1 MTKTKTSGKKP
12 ATRASSF
19 IANLAVRERAA
30 LARLAGLQFSG
41 DRNIDAVLGYNTKPE
56 IKDYKAMY
64 DRRGLAS
71 TIVDAPAK
79 TTWRKRPTIKD
90 GSEGKSDFIQQWEAL
105 QKRLSVYH
113 YLERVDRL
121 AGIGRY
127 GVLLIG
133 SKDGKLADPL
143 ETVGG
148 PEDIIFLSTFSE
160 SYAEIKDFEQDV
172 NNPRFGHP
180 KSYKID
186 LAGDILSGVRRSLS
200 KETVDYTRT
209 IHVAEGLLENEIY
222 GEPRLQKVF
231 NRLQDLDKIVGSS
244 AEGYWQSAS
253 KGYALGLKEDYEYDE
268 EVLEAAKEEFQN
280 YIHGLQRIIALAG
293 FEVKELK
300 GAIMD
305 PKGPFGVVIALI
317 SGKTGIPQRILL
329 GSERGELA
337 SSQDES
343 NWLGRISERQ
353 QQFAEPRLLRALIGQ
368 LIDIKALP
376 PPKDG
381 EYEVDWPGLFYLNDM
396 EQAKVYSD
404 RASAISAVSGKFPLD
419 LFEKSELRV
428 AVGFEP
434 EPEEEEPKT
443 HALDE
448 EDEDVTAE
456 FDRLAQA
463 DSIEEIIRD

>member
-1 MTKTKTSGKKP
+1 MAKTAKDTKRKATAKPKTNE
-12 ATRASSF
+12 RRIIQRF
-19 IANLAVRERAA
+19 VDNIVRERAL
-30 LARLAGLQFSG
+30 LARRAGLQFSG
-41 DRNIDAVLGYNTKPE
+41 DRDIDAVLGYNVKPE

-79 TTWRKRPTIKD
+79 TTWRKRPTITD
-90 GSEGKSDFIQQWEAL
+90 GSEGKSDFIQQWEVL

-133 SKDGKLADPL
+133 SKDGKLAEPL
-143 ETVGG
+143 EKVGG

-160 SYAEIKDFEQDV
+160 AYAEIKDFEQDV

-180 KSYKID
+180 SLYEID
-186 LAGDILSGVRRSLS
+186 LAGDILSGVRRSLK
-200 KETVDYTRT
+200 KETVHYTRT

-244 AEGYWQSAS
+244 AEGYWQSAA
-253 KGYALGLKEDYEYDE
+253 KGFALKVQKDTDVSDGALSES
-268 EVLEAAKEEFQN
+268 KEEWQKF
-280 YIHGLQRIIALAG
+280 IHGLQRIIATEGLDIQ
-293 FEVKELK
+293 ELK
-300 GAIMD
+300 GDITD
-305 PKGPFGVVIALI
+305 PKGPFEVVIALI

-329 GSERGELA
+329 GSERGQLA

-353 QQFAEPRLLRALIGQ
+353 QQFAEPRLLRVLIGR
-368 LIDIKALP
+368 LIDIKALA

-381 EYEVDWPGLFYLNDM
+381 EYEVTWPGLFYLNDM

-419 LFEKSELRV
+419 LFQPSELRV

-434 EPEEEEPKT
+434 EPEEKEPVT

-448 EDEDVTAE
+448 EDEDVKAE
-456 FDRLAQA
+456 FERLKG
-463 DSIEEIIRD
+463 R